1 MKNKFYYSIH
11 SRGVDTVAVWTVF
24 GSTFTVGEFN
34 LASHAADVN
43 SFNAH
48 VLDLVNAEDALGLA
62 RSSRNDTFKWLG
74 SVCSRSLQLMSGSL
88 PKGHSLLGEIKKV
101 YAIPGASMEAGN
113 RRCLDLVGVWGR
125 VNAFRAAQTPP
136 QPPIKVDETV
146 VSAFQSTLGNFAL
159 LITDAASKSGQLSD
173 KRTALRDA
181 ATRVDQNNKRW
192 YQAWT
197 GHFPKGTAG
206 RNALS
211 LIDTGPSQPK
221 PGQGVFL
228 GVQVLP
234 NLTVKL
240 SLDGARATSF
250 TLLHKG
256 PSSPAFSVLVDGLTL
271 KSYEHI
277 TAETGAHQ
285 YKLVP
290 HNSAGDGPESVV
302 LSVQVA
308 QQAAA

>member
-1 MKNKFYYSIH
+1 M
-11 SRGVDTVAVWTVF
+11 AVWTVF
-24 GSTFTVGEFN
+24 GPTFTVGEFN

-62 RSSRNDTFKWLG
+62 RSSRNDTFKWLR

-88 PKGHSLLGEIKKV
+88 PKGHALLGEIKKV

-113 RRCLDLVGVWGR
+113 RRCLDLVSVWGQ
-125 VNAFRAAQTPP
+125 VNAFRATLNPP
-136 QPPIKVDETV
+136 LAPIKVDDTV
-146 VSAFQSTLGNFAL
+146 VSGFQSTLGNFAL
-159 LITDAASKSGQLSD
+159 LITDTATKSGKLSE
-173 KRTALRDA
+173 KRTALRYA
-181 ATRVDQNNKRW
+181 ATRVDENNKRW
-192 YQAWT
+192 YKAWT
-197 GHFPKGTAG
+197 GQFPKGTAG

-211 LIDTGPSQPK
+211 QIDTGPSQPK

-256 PSSPAFSVLVDGLTL
+256 PTSPAFSVLVDGLVL
-271 KSYEHI
+271 KSYEHV
-277 TAETGAHQ
+277 TSEAGAHQ

-290 HNSAGDGPESVV
+290 HNSAGNGPESVV
-302 LSVQVA
+302 LTVPVA

>member
-24 GSTFTVGEFN
+24 GLTFTVGEFN
-34 LASHAADVN
+34 LASHAAEVN
-43 SFNAH
+43 SFNAR
-48 VLDLVNAEDALGLA
+48 VLDVVQAEDALGLV
-62 RSSRNDTFKWLG
+62 RTSRDDTSVWLR
-74 SVCSRSLQLMSGSL
+74 SVCSRALQLISGTL
-88 PKGHSLLGEIKKV
+88 PKGHALGGEVAKV
-101 YAIPGASMEAGN
+101 YGIRGASQEAIN
-113 RRCLDLVGVWGR
+113 RRCLDLVGVWAQ

-146 VSAFQSTLGNFAL
+146 VSGFQSFLGNFAL
-159 LITDAASKSGQLSD
+159 LITEVSTKRGMLSE
-173 KRTALRDA
+173 KNTNLRHA

-192 YQAWT
+192 YKAWQ
-197 GHFPKGTAG
+197 GQFPKGSAARG
-206 RNALS
+206 ALN
-211 LIDTGPSQPK
+211 LIDTGPSQRK

-240 SLDGARATSF
+240 FLDGARATSF

-271 KSYEHI
+271 KMYEHV
-277 TAETGAHQ
+277 TSEAGEHQ

-290 HNSAGDGPESVV
+290 HNSAGNGPESVV
-302 LSVQVA
+302 LTVLVA
-308 QQAAA
+308 QQAVA